1 MGLKILLLIALMVSV
16 QAAAGSS
23 SMDVKINP
31 ENMSFNLSPATSAE
45 QSLYVTNTGNE
56 TVTYRI
62 SVDDNTYASWFMFSS
77 TSFDLKAGDTEE
89 VKVKLNA
96 PATAKTDIECKI
108 KVSCT
113 TLGKSTGTEGIIPVY
128 IEISNSEISY
138 SEESSSDSSSSEGR
152 GSSPESSNSAKVKE
166 ISQQL
171 AANASNLVVDS
182 RNDIMYAGEN
192 LKGSAEKWEE
202 SADRGIDNW
211 KDTANKS
218 VGNLENKANKR
229 IDNLE
234 DTANKKIDNLE
245 STANK
250 RIYNLENTANNRID
264 NWKDT
269 ANKSVDNAAV
279 SLDKVTRKFEDTSR
293 KIEDKTERYKDLD
306 IIYEDKIQYIDNLI
320 KTYETKILTYL
331 NRVL

>member
-16 QAAAGSS
+16 QAVAGSS
-23 SMDVKINP
+23 SMDIKINP
-31 ENMSFNLSPATSAE
+31 ESMSFNLSPATSAE

-62 SVDDNTYASWFMFSS
+62 FVDDNTYASWFIFSP

-89 VKVKLNA
+89 VKVTLNV
-96 PATAKTDIECKI
+96 PATSETDIESKI
-108 KVSCT
+108 KISYT

-128 IEISNSEISY
+128 IEISTSEISY
-138 SEESSSDSSSSEGR
+138 SEKSSSDNSSSEGS

-166 ISQQL
+166 ISQQI
-171 AANASNLVVDS
+171 AANASNLVVNS
-182 RNDIMYAGEN
+182 RDNIIYAGEN

-202 SADRGIDNW
+202 SANRGIDNW
-211 KDTANKS
+211 KDTANNRID
-218 VGNLENKANKR
+218 NLENKANKR

-234 DTANKKIDNLE
+234 
-245 STANK
+245 
-250 RIYNLENTANNRID
+250 NTANNRID
-264 NWKDT
+264 NFENTTNNKIDNLKDT

-293 KIEDKTERYKDLD
+293 EIEDKTERYEDFD
-306 IIYEDKIQYIDNLI
+306 VVYEDTVRYIYNLI
-320 KTYETKILTYL
+320 KIYEARILTYL